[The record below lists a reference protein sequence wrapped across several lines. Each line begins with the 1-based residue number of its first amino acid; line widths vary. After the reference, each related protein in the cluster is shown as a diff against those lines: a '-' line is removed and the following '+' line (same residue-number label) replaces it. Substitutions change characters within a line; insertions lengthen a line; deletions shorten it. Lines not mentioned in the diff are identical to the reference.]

1 MSRLDPAF
9 LQAPIAHRGLH
20 DRASGIV
27 ENSRAAFQAAIDNGY
42 GIELDVQGAVDATP
56 LVFHD
61 DHLFR
66 LTGQK
71 GAVQSR
77 PADDLVTIRLSGSD
91 ETIPTLDEVLTLV
104 AGQVP
109 LLIEIKDQDGGL
121 GPDVG
126 QLQDHVCDA
135 LRNYTGPVA
144 LMSFNPHTMAR
155 VRAYAPQLLRGL
167 VTDPFFAADWPDA
180 SAERLAQLAG
190 IPDADLL
197 EVDFISHNRKDLAAP
212 PVARLKS
219 AGVSILTWTVRSET
233 EEAEARVVA
242 DNITFE
248 GYRAVQRH

>member
-77 PADDLVTIRLSGSD
+77 PVDDLVSIRLSGIRQISLFQNSGHR
-91 ETIPTLDEVLTLV
+91 IR
-104 AGQVP
+104 VP
-109 LLIEIKDQDGGL
+109 
-121 GPDVG
+121 
-126 QLQDHVCDA
+126 A
-135 LRNYTGPVA
+135 T
-144 LMSFNPHTMAR
+144 
-155 VRAYAPQLLRGL
+155 
-167 VTDPFFAADWPDA
+167 
-180 SAERLAQLAG
+180 
-190 IPDADLL
+190 
-197 EVDFISHNRKDLAAP
+197 
-212 PVARLKS
+212 
-219 AGVSILTWTVRSET
+219 
-233 EEAEARVVA
+233 
-242 DNITFE
+242 
-248 GYRAVQRH
+248 